1 MARHA
6 MLGGNASLSRRM
18 GSALGKTKVLAPSRH
33 RGVDLLS
40 ERFIAFVL
48 WEVKF

>member
-1 MARHA
+1 MQCLVE
-6 MLGGNASLSRRM
+6 MLRYRERM